1 LKYIDAVH
9 AQATCLA
16 ISRARIAEQ
25 LAVTD
30 LTAWRAAPLVLT
42 GMGASYN
49 AIATALPLYRERLA
63 RPVRAHLASDF
74 LAEKP
79 VPGAERPAVIAI
91 SQSGQSREVVESLG
105 SAPAKARLG
114 LTAEPGAAL
123 RAVVDAVVDLSV
135 PDDSPVRVIG
145 YAASVQALFLIAEAL
160 AGTSLRAQSADNLVD
175 HVEGCI
181 QVAEQAA
188 EDFLGDGPCPV
199 SVDFVGTGSHAGTA
213 AQGALLVR
221 EACRLPAT
229 GYDTYQYLHGP
240 IEAVNPG
247 AVLVAVG
254 SGREVALARSLSH
267 AGARVLLVT
276 EAAIDPEAGLK
287 VLGAPGLQAPL
298 SWLPAVVA
306 LQVLAWSM
314 AQRLGLTVETFQ
326 HHQDDTKVV

>member
-1 LKYIDAVH
+1 MKYIDAVH
-9 AQATCLA
+9 ALGTSLA

-30 LTAWRAAPLVLT
+30 LTAWRTAPLVLA

-49 AIATALPLYRERLA
+49 AIATALPLYRDRLS
-63 RPVRAHLASDF
+63 RPVCARLASDF
-74 LAEKP
+74 LAEEP
-79 VPGAERPAVIAI
+79 VTGAERPAVIAV
-91 SQSGQSREVVESLG
+91 SQSGQSREVVEALG
-105 SAPAKARLG
+105 RAPATARLG

-135 PDDSPVRVIG
+135 SDDSPVRVIG
-145 YAASVQALFLIAEAL
+145 YAASVQALVLMAEAL
-160 AGTSLRAQSADNLVD
+160 VGTSLGAEGADDLLDRVD
-175 HVEGCI
+175 DCVR
-181 QVAEQAA
+181 AA
-188 EDFLGDGPCPV
+188 ERGAEEFLGDGPCPV
-199 SVDFVGTGSHAGTA
+199 DVDFVGAGSHAGTA

-221 EACRLPAT
+221 EACRLHAT

-240 IEAVNPG
+240 IEAVHPG

-254 SGREVALARSLSH
+254 SGREVSLAGSLSH

-276 EAAIDPEAGLK
+276 EAAVEPEAGLT
-287 VLGAPGLQAPL
+287 VLCAPGFQTPL

-306 LQVLAWSM
+306 LQVLAWRL

-326 HHQDDTKVV
+326 YHQDDTKVA